1 MLIEEIM
8 TTDLITVDE
17 SETLHDAVGRMLT
30 EGVPYGVITDG
41 DVPSGLLTE
50 RTVVRACYETGNSMQ
65 DIPVR
70 RLANGFGITLQPD
83 TTVLFA
89 SAAMIKHDVD
99 VMPVMDGISLEGVLT
114 RDDVMAN
121 VQRFKREAIDLEGR
135 QSAWE
140 SPGGDLW

>member
-8 TTDLITVDE
+8 TTELITVDE
-17 SETLHDAVGRMLT
+17 AETLHDAVGRMLT

>member
-1 MLIEEIM
+1 MLIEDIM
-8 TTDLITVDE
+8 TTDLITVE
-17 SETLHDAVGRMLT
+17 EAETLHAAVGRMLE

-41 DVPSGLLTE
+41 EVPSGLITE
-50 RTVVRACYETGNSMQ
+50 RTVVRACYETGDSMR

-89 SAAMIKHDVD
+89 SAAMIKHGLD
-99 VMPVMDGISLEGVLT
+99 VMPVMDGISLQGVLT

-121 VQRFKREAIDLEGR
+121 FQRFKREAIDHEGR

-140 SPGGDLW
+140 SPGGDQW